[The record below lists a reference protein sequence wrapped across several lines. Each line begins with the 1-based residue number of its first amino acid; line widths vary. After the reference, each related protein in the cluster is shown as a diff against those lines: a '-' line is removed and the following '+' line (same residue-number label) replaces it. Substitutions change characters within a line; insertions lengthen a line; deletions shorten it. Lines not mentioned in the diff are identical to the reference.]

1 MVCIAKVRRGSCTRE
16 GNPELTRDATQR
28 PYLHVYAHS
37 NETEEVNVIHLDGVN
52 IEVNPEMEA
61 LLGVGLPMSFCT
73 SSADSHV
80 QKKFTFTLFTSSNS
94 YALAAPSLKELQA
107 WTSKLDPTRL
117 PS

>member
-1 MVCIAKVRRGSCTRE
+1 M
-16 GNPELTRDATQR
+16 
-28 PYLHVYAHS
+28 YAHS
-37 NETEEVNVIHLDGVN
+37 NEVEEIGVISLTGVNV
-52 IEVNPEMEA
+52 ESNPEMEA
-61 LLGVGLPMSFCT
+61 LLGVGLPMSFYT